1 MEKDYELM
9 VDLKSKTESS
19 FKKLYDKY
27 YRLIYY
33 KAYLVLKNIED
44 SEDTAQ
50 KVFINFFNKIDE
62 LPLDLDIKNYL
73 SKMASNQSIDQYR
86 KNKKLDVP
94 IDGKLVPSSDKND
107 LLINFNGLLD
117 EKENN
122 ILILKINFDYSF
134 NEIANELNETIG
146 QVQSTYYKALKKI
159 KTFYKESEKYE
170 L

>member
-1 MEKDYELM
+1 MI
-9 VDLKSKTESS
+9 
-19 FKKLYDKY
+19 FC
-27 YRLIYY
+27 
-33 KAYLVLKNIED
+33 
-44 SEDTAQ
+44 
-50 KVFINFFNKIDE
+50 
-62 LPLDLDIKNYL
+62 LDIKNYL